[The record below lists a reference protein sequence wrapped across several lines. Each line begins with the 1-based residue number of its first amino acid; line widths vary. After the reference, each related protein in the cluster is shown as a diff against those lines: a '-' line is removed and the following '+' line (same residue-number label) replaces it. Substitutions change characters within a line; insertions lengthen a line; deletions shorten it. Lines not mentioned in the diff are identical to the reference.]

1 MRPLLLSCLLAA
13 CSAHHTPPEPPTPPT
28 PPTPPVA
35 MSVATIYLVS
45 AEGAPGS
52 TPMGCG
58 ESMTPVSLEISS
70 GTPREEAQ
78 GALNALLN
86 AEDREGLSNPAR
98 GVFTAQIEEQDGGLV
113 VALSGEPSFGGVCAV
128 PRLKAPIEATLAPYS
143 AKIQLNGSEADWR
156 CLGDQSGECK

>member
-13 CSAHHTPPEPPTPPT
+13 CSAHRTPPEPPTPPT
-28 PPTPPVA
+28 PPAA

-70 GTPREEAQ
+70 GTAREEAQ

-156 CLGDQSGECK
+156 CLGDESGECK